1 MIWRRPRDRGR
12 FSGVA
17 ECECDDGSGVDGVV
31 GVERCCWVT
40 VAVGA
45 SGVVAQSTRAGAE
58 KEESIPVAII
68 SVICE
73 QLDP

>member
-1 MIWRRPRDRGR
+1 
-12 FSGVA
+12 
-17 ECECDDGSGVDGVV
+17 
-31 GVERCCWVT
+31 